1 MLDFK
6 SQRMKLERDAF
17 MGISSFLDNQGSG
30 TNISINI
37 TSNWYLI
44 VTIGSD
50 QKIIS
55 LKKSVTISWSLILRD
70 TESSILFSDKYHKI
84 FLEQSIDYPGIK
96 DVDDSYLFLTYGR
109 NPFYL
114 GNIPSYVLVEV
125 IKSISS

>member
-6 SQRMKLERDAF
+6 SQRIKLERDAF
-17 MGISSFLDNQGSG
+17 MGISSFLDNQEPK

-37 TSNWYLI
+37 TSNWHLC
-44 VTIGSD
+44 VTIGSN

-55 LKKSVTISWSLILRD
+55 LRKSVIISWSLILRD
-70 TESSILFSDKYHKI
+70 AETTIQFSDNNSRI